1 MGNTAI
7 FLLQIAFFL
16 LDLIARG
23 ILKQEKVFIIGL
35 VIMIVGTV
43 GPLALLGLYSGPP
56 LLTVG
61 VLGGLIPSM
70 PDVICVFSLIERIK
84 S

>member
-1 MGNTAI
+1 V
-7 FLLQIAFFL
+7 FLLQIAFFP
-16 LDLIARG
+16 LDLISRR
-23 ILKQEKVFIIGL
+23 ILKQEKVFIIGV

-56 LLTVG
+56 LLTVRL
-61 VLGGLIPSM
+61 LGDLISSV